1 MYIVTGG
8 AGMIGSA
15 AVWELNR
22 QGIEDILVVDN
33 LASKE
38 KWKNLV
44 CLKYTDYMHRDEF
57 LQKIKNDEIKNVQ
70 GIVHMGAC
78 SSTTEKNADFLM
90 ENNLHY
96 TQEVFLFAMR
106 NDIRMVNASSAA
118 TYGGGELGF
127 STDIETT
134 LKLKP
139 LNMYGYSKHLFDLWC
154 IRNNYLDKVVNLK
167 FFNVYGPNEYHKD
180 TMRSV
185 ACKAFEAINE
195 KGFLQLFSSDKPEY
209 SHGDQKRDF
218 IYVKDCVKVIA
229 WFLLENQ
236 QIGGIFNVGTGQ
248 ARTWNSLAHAVF
260 SAMGMPSRIKYIPM
274 PEQLRGKYQYFT
286 EANMVWL
293 KKYNYPYSFTSL
305 EDGVKDYIQN
315 YLLTNNPYLSSI

>member
-15 AVWELNR
+15 AVWALN
-22 QGIEDILVVDN
+22 QKGIEDILVVDN

-57 LQKIKNDEIKNVQ
+57 LQKIKNDGIKNVQ

-78 SSTTEKNADFLM
+78 SSTTERNADFLM
-90 ENNLHY
+90 QNNFHY
-96 TQEVFLFAMR
+96 TQEVFNFAQR
-106 NDIRMVNASSAA
+106 NGIRMVNASSAA

-127 STDIETT
+127 KTDLETT

-180 TMRSV
+180 NMRSV
-185 ACKAFEAINE
+185 ANKAFEAITE
-195 KGFLQLFSSDKPEY
+195 KGCLQLFSSDRPQY
-209 SHGDQKRDF
+209 PHGGQKRDF
-218 IYVKDCVKVIA
+218 IYVKDCTKVIL
-229 WFLLENQ
+229 WFLLEN
-236 QIGGIFNVGTGQ
+236 QIGGIFNVGTGE
-248 ARTWNSLAHAVF
+248 ARTWNSLAEAVF
-260 SAMGMPSRIKYIPM
+260 TAMGKPVRIKYIPM
-274 PEQLRGKYQYFT
+274 PEELRGKYQYFT
-286 EANMVWL
+286 EANMSWL
-293 KKYNYPYSFTSL
+293 KTYQYPYSFTCL
-305 EDGVKDYIQN
+305 EDGVKDYVQN
-315 YLLTNNPYLSSI
+315 YLMTDNPYLSTL